1 MKYKVDDVIKATVTK
16 SKPGQHVGLVL
27 EERYHRVFVTDV
39 SGLFKTNG
47 VPVHV
52 DDQLLEVN
60 GMGVNNKAVFPNG
73 VDDINKFLRGEWNI
87 WIKVKKG
94 RDSEDDNHDT
104 RDDDTDPTVA
114 AYPSIKPLRQF
125 YQHRRRHNHHQVS
138 SDSEDS
144 TIANSDEDNAF
155 QPEEQT
161 PRRKP
166 RSRSTSPFRA
176 LVTPEKRTGVR
187 KPKSI
192 LKGLS
197 KGDDGESVSENTD
210 TTFSLSEDDNTQPRT
225 EAQRTCQTPNLL
237 SIEEDEDSASL
248 SPLTPKEDLVKQS
261 SETTIKSIKGNAKE
275 ITVEMNNGQSVCVT
289 PEQLLKAAS
298 DHGIEDN
305 IGPPSVYTPK
315 KKRSK
320 GKLKDKSRSPRSTKK
335 SSKSTKEI
343 RKKSKKAPRRRS
355 TGFLRPSAENESL
368 ASISESQASSKQ
380 DLRKHL
386 TKTPRRKSLGAL
398 NRDAEDSDSEDQ
410 QQQPRLK
417 VRGSPRCSMDESTHS
432 CMTNLIDP
440 GDLMKIKGFVSK
452 PEMNGMTVEVVRK
465 SKGSKGKRWDVRL
478 ITKKDV
484 KVKSSFNPK
493 RLISVATDNL
503 KHFM

>member
-27 EERYHRVFVTDV
+27 EERYHRIFVTDV

-47 VPVHV
+47 VPVHA

-60 GMGVNNKAVFPNG
+60 GIGVHNKAVFPNG
-73 VDDINKFLRGEWNI
+73 VDDINKFLKGEWNI

-94 RDSEDDNHDT
+94 RDSEDNHNDT
-104 RDDDTDPTVA
+104 RDDTEPSVA
-114 AYPSIKPLRQF
+114 SYPSIKPLRQF
-125 YQHRRRHNHHQVS
+125 YQHRQHQQHHAS

-144 TIANSDEDNAF
+144 TIANSDEDNT
-155 QPEEQT
+155 QPEEQS

-176 LVTPEKRTGVR
+176 LVTPENRRGIR
-187 KPKSI
+187 KPKS
-192 LKGLS
+192 LVK
-197 KGDDGESVSENTD
+197 DDGGESVSENTD
-210 TTFSLSEDDNTQPRT
+210 TTFSLSEDDNTQPHAR
-225 EAQRTCQTPNLL
+225 CPNLL
-237 SIEEDEDSASL
+237 SIEEDDQDSASL
-248 SPLTPKEDLVKQS
+248 SPLTPKEEEPKKQS
-261 SETTIKSIKGNAKE
+261 SETTIKSIKGNEKA

-289 PEQLLKAAS
+289 PEQLLKVGS
-298 DHGIEDN
+298 DHGIECEN

-315 KKRSK
+315 KKKSK

-335 SSKSTKEI
+335 SHSSSTKEI

-355 TGFLRPSAENESL
+355 TGYLRKDSNEEESL
-368 ASISESQASSKQ
+368 ASISESQASNSQ

-386 TKTPRRKSLGAL
+386 TKTPRRKSLGSLA
-398 NRDAEDSDSEDQ
+398 REEDSDCEEP
-410 QQQPRLK
+410 QPRLK
-417 VRGSPRCSMDESTHS
+417 MRGGRNSLMDESTHS

-465 SKGSKGKRWDVRL
+465 SKGSKGKRWDVRV

-484 KVKSSFNPK
+484 KAKSSFNPK
-493 RLISVATDNL
+493 RLISVATENL
-503 KHFM
+503 KHFL